1 MVFVQTGC
9 LKVELRVNTKLA
21 VSSLKCYFNMQIHG
35 TKEKD
40 AESTDRPAFDSHDRN
55 RDQINF

>member
-35 TKEKD
+35 TKEKN

-55 RDQINF
+55 